1 MNTRVVDA
9 ESYIFSAIISI
20 DIKGF
25 TTCELAQALV
35 EQFNFPKNMPKT
47 MAFSYRHLQYLVKK
61 GLLIKKRKSGIYQ
74 HIYSRTVGFN
84 EYAQSIKLVAR
95 NESLPALQNNTSP
108 ICSHY
113 EMMNILLK
121 KYQHEL
127 EVTTGKKEVY
137 DELINDLPGH
147 NAELKSMSETQ
158 YKKVVRINAK
168 IEVLAS
174 MIS

>member
-1 MNTRVVDA
+1 
-9 ESYIFSAIISI
+9 
-20 DIKGF
+20 
-25 TTCELAQALV
+25 
-35 EQFNFPKNMPKT
+35 
-47 MAFSYRHLQYLVKK
+47 
-61 GLLIKKRKSGIYQ
+61 
-74 HIYSRTVGFN
+74 
-84 EYAQSIKLVAR
+84 
-95 NESLPALQNNTSP
+95 
-108 ICSHY
+108 
-113 EMMNILLK
+113 MMNILLK